1 MDPAPT
7 NPTTTNSSHPSPH
20 PRAPSCPSWCIRDHA
35 DQDPDD
41 QLHEG
46 HTRLLGAIT
55 LERSPGEAPNNITRH
70 AVATELTITRY
81 QYPDDPDEWIY
92 IGDGRHGLDLSIE
105 SVRRLM
111 WVLGRVVGWGRRS
124 GPSSGH
130 H

>member
-1 MDPAPT
+1 MDPAPAD
-7 NPTTTNSSHPSPH
+7 PTATSSSHPNTHTETPL
-20 PRAPSCPSWCIRDHA
+20 CPSWCVRDHA

-46 HTRLLGAIT
+46 RTRLVGAIT
-55 LERSPGEAPNNITRH
+55 LERSPGEAPNSIVHH

-105 SVRRLM
+105 SVRRLVR
-111 WVLGRVVGWGRRS
+111 VLGRVVEGQG
-124 GPSSGH
+124 
-130 H
+130 

>member
-1 MDPAPT
+1 MDPAPADPAAT
-7 NPTTTNSSHPSPH
+7 SSSHP
-20 PRAPSCPSWCIRDHA
+20 RAHAEAPPCPSWCVRNHA

-55 LERSPGEAPNNITRH
+55 LERSPGETPNSIARH
-70 AVATELTITRY
+70 AVATELAITRY

-105 SVRRLM
+105 SVRRLV
-111 WVLGRVVGWGRRS
+111 WVLGKVEGQG
-124 GPSSGH
+124 
-130 H
+130 